1 MFGHDLIF
9 ISFNENDYIN
19 FINHTNVCLPF
30 YKVDS
35 FEEICVAINSCKL
48 FTKFMQPFN
57 RFSLICIALFDQK
70 RRVAKIRNIIPYE
83 FQCGKTFKSELILR

>member
-1 MFGHDLIF
+1 
-9 ISFNENDYIN
+9 
-19 FINHTNVCLPF
+19 
-30 YKVDS
+30 
-35 FEEICVAINSCKL
+35 
-48 FTKFMQPFN
+48 MQLFN